1 MTEENI
7 KKNKKKKEINV
18 YNLIKNNIIR
28 RWSKKV
34 YHEYNLKSIIT
45 KEMFSTFHYIYMYF
59 IVFIIIFNTNIYH
72 LFILLMI
79 MTLDALAIICIH
91 ECPITYMEKKYVKET
106 DAELGNRFMKKL
118 NISHNCDHVYE
129 QQLGSV
135 IIVLYFIALKCI
147 SIMVLQSFNIK
158 LTDYSGLYNV

>member
-1 MTEENI
+1 MTRKKSSPNNNEFNI
-7 KKNKKKKEINV
+7 
-18 YNLIKNNIIR
+18 YRFLKNNIIR

-45 KEMFSTFHYIYMYF
+45 KEMYSHFHYIYMYF
-59 IVFIIIFNTNIYH
+59 VIFIIIFDTNIYH

-91 ECPITYMEKKYVKET
+91 QCPITYMEKKYVKET
-106 DAELGNRFMKKL
+106 DAELGNRMMKKL
-118 NISHNCDHVYE
+118 NISYNCDHVYE